1 MAGGPVR
8 QPYAGID
15 FIPQSEIYE
24 FGYRWPLRVLKLV
37 GEIFMPGHLYETFKE
52 LCDSDIRQK
61 IELIY
66 SIHILAYLNEYL
78 TLVD

>member
-1 MAGGPVR
+1 
-8 QPYAGID
+8 
-15 FIPQSEIYE
+15 
-24 FGYRWPLRVLKLV
+24 
-37 GEIFMPGHLYETFKE
+37 MPGHLYETFKE